1 MKSTLQYFNIY
12 MAQIYITFSVAKHKM
27 KSNLSRKT
35 DQNEKNETFIGKIY
49 KIMKASNYC

>member
-49 KIMKASNYC
+49 KIMKANNYC